1 MKSITHSKLI
11 LGNSVVIQWLGLGSI
26 PGQGIKILQDT
37 WPETNKQKRHIKE
50 DGDLLKSFIFYP
62 KELV

>member
-1 MKSITHSKLI
+1 M
-11 LGNSVVIQWLGLGSI
+11 VIQWLGLGSV

-37 WPETNKQKRHIKE
+37 WPETNKKRHIKE